1 MLTIA
6 TVRRAIEDV
15 ERAVAATAA
24 ANGVGEVSAA
34 RSTLARLYSVYAQ
47 GVLELHGISVDLEE
61 LCTQCCRQ
69 CAVDRCA
76 RDGAAG

>member
-24 ANGVGEVSAA
+24 PNGVGEVSAA
-34 RSTLARLYSVYAQ
+34 RNTLARLYSVYAQ
-47 GVLELHGISVDLEE
+47 GVLELHGISVDLDE
-61 LCTQCCRQ
+61 LCTPSCRQ
-69 CAVDRCA
+69 SPVDQCAP
-76 RDGAAG
+76 DGAAG